1 MKTTF
6 VCYPLQKLKVRIQKK
21 KKKVDKTSSRHQVS
35 SKPNKTCKF
44 FLLPSFCKVY
54 HALLRY
60 AFSFILPGS
69 SPFPPP
75 LPPKVSSLISL
86 SHIFNLSISFHSL
99 SFSFLLYFP
108 LLSLFTSFPLPLRF
122 CKIKIRCGLLNA
134 FKFFPPVS
142 FFICS

>member
-75 LPPKVSSLISL
+75 ASQSFLPHLTLSHLQFVNFVPLSFLFLSSLLPP
-86 SHIFNLSISFHSL
+86 
-99 SFSFLLYFP
+99 
-108 LLSLFTSFPLPLRF
+108 PLPLHLF
-122 CKIKIRCGLLNA
+122 SAPPPLL
-134 FKFFPPVS
+134 
-142 FFICS
+142 